1 MGVKTGIK
9 EAAVSRLILLSLAS
23 ALAILA
29 VAPWWSAESG
39 AALDDQAAAVNRS
52 ARTPEGERVVADRL
66 SRDLGIPATTL
77 EAQRQQTKL
86 GWGELLIANRL
97 AQTTG
102 LTFDKVVSEFRSGK
116 GWGQMAGE
124 HNVNLGKLVSEVRES
139 RQAAENDARQ
149 AGRGRRAPD
158 SETDSSERRQGSER
172 MGAERPEMGGGTG
185 PGMGGRGR
193 SGGRGR

>member
-1 MGVKTGIK
+1 MKRAI
-9 EAAVSRLILLSLAS
+9 VSSWVVMLVILAS
-23 ALAILA
+23 A
-29 VAPWWSAESG
+29 PGWGAESG
-39 AALDDQAAAVNRS
+39 APLDDQAAAVNRT

-97 AQTTG
+97 AKTTG
-102 LTFDKVVSEFRSGK
+102 MTFDQVVSEFRSGK
-116 GWGQMAGE
+116 GWGQIAGE

-139 RQAAENDARQ
+139 RHAAENDARQ
-149 AGRGRRAPD
+149 AGRGRRATGSD
-158 SETDSSERRQGSER
+158 TDSGDRGS
-172 MGAERPEMGGGTG
+172 RPEHMGPDRPGGGMGPGMGGGMG

-193 SGGRGR
+193 GR